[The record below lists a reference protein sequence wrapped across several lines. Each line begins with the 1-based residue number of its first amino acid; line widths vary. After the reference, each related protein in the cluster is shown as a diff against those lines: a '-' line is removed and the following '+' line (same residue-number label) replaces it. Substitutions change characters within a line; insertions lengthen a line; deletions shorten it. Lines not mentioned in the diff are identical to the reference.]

1 LSEAY
6 WLKKVDNEAWEK
18 ICGVVDRPEYLLSQA
33 RNLIEQLRVNAANL
47 HEERDRIEK
56 ELERINANRQWVITL
71 ARQGKFTNTDMEQQ
85 LATLTLQEI
94 SYKRDLSAL
103 GQTININVLDNWEA
117 KFEEYLADLQA
128 GVEALKD
135 TAPQNEE
142 ERYNLF
148 LLKKQVVD
156 TLVQR
161 VTISKDRKINVEI
174 RLDLLKIL
182 DQDAGLENLSPA
194 AYIGKGETYTRTQS
208 PHAHRRRCAFCG

>member
-1 LSEAY
+1 M
-6 WLKKVDNEAWEK
+6 
-18 ICGVVDRPEYLLSQA
+18 
-33 RNLIEQLRVNAANL
+33 
-47 HEERDRIEK
+47 
-56 ELERINANRQWVITL
+56 ITL

-194 AYIGKGETYTRTQS
+194 AYSRRDETYTRI
-208 PHAHRRRCAFCG
+208 HDICRAGMVMIII

>member
-1 LSEAY
+1 MSEAY

-117 KFEEYLADLQA
+117 KFKEYLADLQA
-128 GVEALKD
+128 GIEALKD
-135 TAPQNEE
+135 AAPQNEE
-142 ERYNLF
+142 ERHNLF
-148 LLKKQVVD
+148 LLKTQVED
-156 TLVQR
+156 TLVER
-161 VTISKDRKINVEI
+161 VTIRKDRTINVEI

-194 AYIGKGETYTRTQS
+194 AYSRRGEIYTRI
-208 PHAHRRRCAFCG
+208 HDICRAGMVMIII